1 MGVKKKIVFILLI
14 LFLWQLPVSE
24 KLVPAGHAGEKGA
37 FTGTWVANGSKEP
50 LAASYRHHVG
60 RFSDQRRAVSR

>member
-24 KLVPAGHAGEKGA
+24 KLASAGHTGEKGA
-37 FTGTWVANGSKEP
+37 FTGTWVTNGSKGH
-50 LAASYRHHVG
+50 LAFGTQQASR
-60 RFSDQRRAVSR
+60 QTCQ